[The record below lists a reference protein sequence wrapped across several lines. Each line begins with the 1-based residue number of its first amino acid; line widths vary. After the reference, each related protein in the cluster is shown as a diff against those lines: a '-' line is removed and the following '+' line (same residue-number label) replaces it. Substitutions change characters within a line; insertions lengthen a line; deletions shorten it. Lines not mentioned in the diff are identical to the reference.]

1 MYFKIKNTLKNNRNH
16 IHKQTFKYQIGT
28 ILCPLFIL
36 GIELMSR
43 RLLMILILFFI
54 QSQF

>member
-1 MYFKIKNTLKNNRNH
+1 MYFEMKNILKNNRNY
-16 IHKQTFKYQIGT
+16 ISKQIFKYQIGT